1 MSTSKGNNEQY
12 TDVLHRALFV
22 LTPSEGKR
30 LIAKGVKEMPEVQ
43 EALHSGKLI
52 IAGGTTNAFIA
63 EELTG
68 IKIEPDRY
76 TAGIITKGRLCVTP
90 SKERIS
96 PVVIIKGE
104 VVEASWED
112 VIEDFGRGDVFVKG
126 ANAID
131 ASGMAGVFVA
141 SPTAGTIG
149 RVLGTL
155 YARGAH
161 LIIPACLEK
170 MVPSVQDALGKAG
183 TLVFQHSLGV
193 PVGIV
198 PIVGGKIVTE
208 ITALETLSQVD
219 AVALGAGGVGGSEG
233 STTIAVSGREKE
245 VSRIFDMIKEIK
257 GEPPV
262 QGIKRRC
269 ADCRSSCSY
278 KRND

>member
-1 MSTSKGNNEQY
+1 MSTSKGFNEQY

-30 LIAKGVKEMPEVQ
+30 LIARGVKELPEVQ

-68 IKIEPDRY
+68 MKIEPERY
-76 TAGIITKGRLCVTP
+76 TAGIVTKGRLCVTP
-90 SKERIS
+90 SEQRIS

-104 VVEASWED
+104 VVEAGWEEVLD
-112 VIEDFGRGDVFVKG
+112 DYGPGDVFIKG

-131 ASGMAGVFVA
+131 ASGIAGVFAA
-141 SPTAGTIG
+141 SPSAGTIG

-155 YARGAH
+155 FARGAH
-161 LIIPACLEK
+161 LIIPASLEK
-170 MVPSVQDALGKAG
+170 MIPSVQDALGKAG

-193 PVGIV
+193 SVGIV
-198 PIVGGKIVTE
+198 PLVGGKVVTE
-208 ITALETLSQVD
+208 ITALETLGQVN
-219 AVALGAGGVGGSEG
+219 AVALGSGGVGGSEG
-233 STTIAVSGREKE
+233 STTIAVSGREKA
-245 VSRIFDMIKEIK
+245 VNQIFGLIKEIK

-269 ADCRSSCSY
+269 ADCQSPCDY
-278 KRND
+278 QGNA